1 MKLNKIADWLQIIA
15 NFGILIGL
23 ILVLMQ
29 MRQNEELQRIQIM
42 NQYHDSYSA
51 YETAFAGENLPDIWE
66 KSWLEP
72 ENLTLSEM
80 RAMEAITFV
89 PLNRWINLYRQSEAG
104 ILDQE
109 DWKYEVLNDVSYY
122 FDTPYARAWW
132 QEMGSSMHDVGYIPS
147 EMYDIIEERLNDSK
161 ARSQRDAYESM
172 LKTIRENGQ
181 EADAVSSP

>member
-29 MRQNEELQRIQIM
+29 MHQNEELQRIQIM

-89 PLNRWINLYRQSEAG
+89 PLNRWPNLYRQSEAG
-104 ILDQE
+104 ILDQD
-109 DWKYEVLNDVSYY
+109 DWKDEVLNDVSYY
-122 FDTPYARAWW
+122 FDTRMPGPGGRKWAARCMTSA
-132 QEMGSSMHDVGYIPS
+132 IF
-147 EMYDIIEERLNDSK
+147 RAK
-161 ARSQRDAYESM
+161 C
-172 LKTIRENGQ
+172 TT
-181 EADAVSSP
+181 